1 MDDSTEPRGDEA
13 RIERV
18 LFRPAA
24 PVPTQGAVSWP
35 ALVRGLLR
43 SDFSHFPAAAY
54 TTRVY
59 RIPVRGRT
67 LLMPSGPAQVRE
79 VLVSEHDNYPKS
91 RVMQRI
97 LGPLIGNS
105 MFVTNGDVWR
115 RQRRMIDPTLEL
127 SRLKAFLPLMQGAVD
142 DMVARMGQGGE
153 MDLDQETMRV
163 AADILC
169 RCVFSEQVQP
179 GMVDELAE
187 TFRRYQALVPAF
199 LALEGLGQPRWVL
212 PLRQLRA
219 RRAGNRIRGRMAAL
233 IRQRLDSGARPEDL
247 LTGLIEARDP
257 QTGHRFTETELV
269 DEVVFFFLAGH
280 ETSASALSWSLYL
293 LANDPQ
299 AQERARAEVL
309 RELGPAQADF
319 SGLRRLRF
327 TRDVFREALRLY
339 PPVTAYIRDALG
351 TARLAKRD
359 VRAGD
364 LVSVTPWFVHRSP
377 RNWSHPD
384 LFDPDRFQTEAGR
397 ASMREA
403 YVPFNTG
410 PRVCSGA
417 AFATQE
423 SLLVLAAVLGR
434 YRLHPVPGRA
444 PQPAAWLT
452 QRSRNGT
459 WLRLEPLSRRTGRDQ
474 SRNTS

>member
-1 MDDSTEPRGDEA
+1 MDDRADLQTDEVTPRQ
-13 RIERV
+13 
-18 LFRPAA
+18 LFRPVA
-24 PVPTQGAVSWP
+24 PVPVQGRVSWTV
-35 ALVRGLLR
+35 LMRGLLR
-43 SDFSHFPAAAY
+43 ADFSHFPASAY

-59 RIPVRGRT
+59 RVPVRGRT
-67 LLMPSGPAQVRE
+67 LYMPNTAAELRE
-79 VLVSEHDNYPKS
+79 VLVSQHDNYPKS

-105 MFVTNGDVWR
+105 MFVANGETWQ

-127 SRLKAFLPLMQGAVD
+127 SRLKSFMPLMQGAVD
-142 DMVARMGQGGE
+142 DMIDRMGQGGE
-153 MDLDQETMRV
+153 MDVDQETMRV

-169 RCVFSEQVQP
+169 RCVFSEQVRP
-179 GMVDELAE
+179 GLVDELSE
-187 TFRRYQALVPAF
+187 TFRQYQALVPAF
-199 LALEGLGQPRWVL
+199 LMLEGLNLPRWVL
-212 PLRQLRA
+212 PVRLLRA
-219 RRAGNRIRGRMAAL
+219 RRAGNRIRARMTEL
-233 IRQRLDSGARPEDL
+233 IRQRLNSGDRPADL

-257 QTGHRFTETELV
+257 ETGHRFTETELV

-293 LANDPQ
+293 LANDQ
-299 AQERARAEVL
+299 HAQDRARGEVL
-309 RELGPAQADF
+309 REVGTDPAEF
-319 SGLRRLRF
+319 SGLRKLRF

-339 PPVTAYIRDALG
+339 PPVTSYIRDAQRP
-351 TARLAKRD
+351 ARLAKRD
-359 VRAGD
+359 IAPGD
-364 LVSVTPWFVHRSP
+364 LVAVTPWFVHRSP
-377 RNWSHPD
+377 KNWPHPD

-397 ASMREA
+397 KCMREA

-423 SLLVLAAVLGR
+423 SLLVLSAILGR
-434 YRLHPVPGRA
+434 YRLHPIPGKE

-452 QRSRNGT
+452 ERSRNGT
-459 WLRLEPLSRRTGRDQ
+459 WLRLEALGDQ